1 MYISGEV
8 TKHPKKEEYEIQVTD
23 FSFYQVAEEYPIAK
37 KEHGIDFLLDNRHL
51 WLRSQKQWAIQR
63 VRDTLRIK
71 MRTLTKLGLLLS
83 LAVIPAKIHAE
94 QAQNLKCSRAAYLQ
108 AANQNDAAVARLL
121 EQASQADAQAQ
132 TAEGIAQRETAN
144 YTHEDAVIRYY
155 DVQIKFIRDKDKP
168 GLTSY
173 HTSPHYGTIMA
184 APVLSF
190 VAVG

>member
-1 MYISGEV
+1 MLKKSILLL
-8 TKHPKKEEYEIQVTD
+8 TK
-23 FSFYQVAEEYPIAK
+23 
-37 KEHGIDFLLDNRHL
+37 
-51 WLRSQKQWAIQR
+51 
-63 VRDTLRIK
+63 RIK

-184 APVLSF
+184 ALKDYIRLAAEHTRVREFHAQTARVQTVFATQQRQAATQLRRQATGWQRSRDYYLQYAPLCTYP
-190 VAVG
+190 